1 MAGPRAIARWIALAA
16 AVALAWPFR
25 DNAWSGLIVP
35 ALSPVTA
42 LCGIAATRAAGIVA
56 LLALPV
62 ALLAFVV
69 ARPFCR
75 YACPVGFVMDLLRRI
90 RPRWPSATR
99 RVPKLAPWLLLATL
113 ASACLGYPILLWLDP
128 LALFNGALNAW
139 RGPVTAVSALPAIG
153 LAAVLVLDFALPG
166 VWCAKLCPLGALQ
179 DAQIGIRNRSRG
191 QRMEGRVTRGRG
203 RRAFLA
209 TGAGIAAGLAAR
221 RVAGGDER
229 PLRPPGSVGEE
240 GFSGL
245 CIRCGN
251 CAQTC
256 PTRII
261 RPALGEHG
269 VLNLFT
275 PVLSYD
281 ADYCHEGCNRC
292 NEVCPSGAIARLPLA
307 EKKRRIIGIA
317 AIDLDT
323 CLLANGRECTAC
335 IRKCPYGAITAQS
348 LDEGF
353 TTVPVVK
360 RSKCNGCGA
369 CESVC
374 PVRPVRSIRVA
385 RV

>member
-1 MAGPRAIARWIALAA
+1 MAGRSHVLIRWFALAA
-16 AVALAWPFR
+16 AIALAWPLR
-25 DNAWSGLIVP
+25 DNTWSGLILP
-35 ALSPVTA
+35 ALSPVVA
-42 LCGIAATRAAGIVA
+42 LSGIAATRAAGIVA

-62 ALLAFVV
+62 ALLAFLV

-75 YACPVGFVMDLLRRI
+75 FACPVGFLMDLLRRL
-90 RPRWPSATR
+90 RPSWPSATR
-99 RVPKLAPWLLLATL
+99 RVPKLGGALLLATL
-113 ASACLGYPILLWLDP
+113 ASACIGYPALLWLDP

-139 RGPVTAVSALPAIG
+139 RTPLALISALPALG
-153 LAAVLVLDFALPG
+153 LLLVLALDFALPG

-179 DAQIGIRNRSRG
+179 DAQGWIRNRSRRPAVRAPTF
-191 QRMEGRVTRGRG
+191 QPA
-203 RRAFLA
+203 RRTFLA
-209 TGAGIAAGLAAR
+209 TSAGIAAGLAAR

-229 PLRPPGSVGEE
+229 PLRPPGSVGED

-251 CAQTC
+251 CAQVC
-256 PTRII
+256 PPRII

-275 PVLSYD
+275 PVLTYD
-281 ADYCHEGCNRC
+281 TDYCHEGCNRC

-307 EKKRRIIGIA
+307 DKKRQIIGIA

-323 CLLANGRECTAC
+323 CQLANGRECTAC

-385 RV
+385 RG